1 MNFFKKNRTEKKS
14 NPYHFLGR
22 LTVINMFVQ
31 ATRNYCFRLNC
42 LISYP
47 YLQNKINIWLI
58 NQSDNFQK
66 LGHIYISN
74 IILSSLT

>member
-1 MNFFKKNRTEKKS
+1 MNFFEKNRTEKKS
-14 NPYHFLGR
+14 NPYNFLGR
-22 LTVINMFVQ
+22 LTVINMFVH

-47 YLQNKINIWLI
+47 YLQNNINIWPI
-58 NQSDNFQK
+58 NQSDKFKK

-74 IILSSLT
+74 IILSSLI